1 MSVDVVIVERVGQ
14 TSVFRLIGF
23 EEDPEYA
30 DSTGK
35 PFRSVTEII
44 ESDTAVL
51 GITGVARHWASC
63 VPSNLRVELPE
74 GMPGLND
81 GVTRL
86 ETKLYKILEWR
97 LTRAVSGATHEELRW
112 ALQAVVDMF
121 TEHRDSDD
129 PDMDIIGDLG
139 SQVKSIEALLAK
151 GVA

>member
-23 EEDPEYA
+23 EEDPDYA

-35 PFRSVTEII
+35 PFRSVSEII

-51 GITGVARHWASC
+51 GIAGVAHHWASC
-63 VPSNLRVELPE
+63 IPSDLRVELPE
-74 GMPGLND
+74 GMPALND

-97 LTRAVSGATHEELRW
+97 LTRAVSGATHEELRRK
-112 ALQAVVDMF
+112 LQEATDAWLQFNGDEAVSGADVVEWF
-121 TEHRDSDD
+121 AIWRH
-129 PDMDIIGDLG
+129 
-139 SQVKSIEALLAK
+139 EAQELLDK
-151 GVA
+151 